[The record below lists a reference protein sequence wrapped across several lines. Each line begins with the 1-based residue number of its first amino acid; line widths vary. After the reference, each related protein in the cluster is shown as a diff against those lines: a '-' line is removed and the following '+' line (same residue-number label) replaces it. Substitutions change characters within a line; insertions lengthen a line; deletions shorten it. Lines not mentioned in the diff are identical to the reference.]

1 LGFYFL
7 LSSEF
12 CELSLLISSYYIEF
26 WTIVFVIEKIT
37 SLACVLPYPK
47 IKGSKLQKVGKEKE
61 KSFNDR
67 LLQQNPKIIGKFYED
82 AILRHVKDT
91 ARQY

>member
-1 LGFYFL
+1 V
-7 LSSEF
+7 F
-12 CELSLLISSYYIEF
+12 CH
-26 WTIVFVIEKIT
+26 
-37 SLACVLPYPK
+37 PK